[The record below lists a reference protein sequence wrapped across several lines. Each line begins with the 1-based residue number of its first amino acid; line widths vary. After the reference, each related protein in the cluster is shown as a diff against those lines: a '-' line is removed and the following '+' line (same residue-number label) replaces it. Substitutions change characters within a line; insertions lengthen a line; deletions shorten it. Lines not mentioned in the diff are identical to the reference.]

1 MSKKL
6 IAVASAAALAL
17 TALVAAPAV
26 AAPAATITEF
36 NSGAGTSASPYLID
50 VPSLNTLATGSNNV
64 LVYTVSGMATG
75 DVIRVTTTGAV
86 KIVEDITG
94 LGTAQVN
101 VKVPNLGSQLFEDT
115 TESDDDV
122 VLYMYT
128 TNTTAATAVLSVTRT
143 GLSATSTLHIKGA
156 VRTDSGYNL
165 GDAQGV
171 PSTLANGATATISF
185 TATDILGNL
194 VENDTT
200 IVGVTGTS
208 LGAVTWN
215 SSTKRY
221 ESVLTSTSST
231 EFLYSLDINQS
242 TIDGYSSAKDTLKGV
257 VNNPAAATANAA
269 ATAQI
274 AALTAQLAESRPKA
288 TSVTKKR
295 FNTLARKWN
304 AAFPS
309 QKVALK
315 K

>member
-17 TALVAAPAV
+17 TGLVGVAPAMAAPS
-26 AAPAATITEF
+26 AAITEF
-36 NSGAGTSASPYLID
+36 NSGSGTASSPYLID
-50 VPSLNTLATGSNNV
+50 VPSANTLVSSANNV

-101 VKVPNLGSQLFEDT
+101 VKVANLGSQVFEDT
-115 TESDDDV
+115 TESDDNV

-143 GLSATSTLHIKGA
+143 GLSATSTQHIKGVVA
-156 VRTDSGYNL
+156 TDSGYDV
-165 GDAQGV
+165 GDVQGV
-171 PSTLANGATATISF
+171 PATLTSGATATISF
-185 TATDILGNL
+185 TAKDIFGNL
-194 VENDTT
+194 VEDDST

-208 LGAVTWN
+208 LAAVSWN

-221 ESVLTSTSST
+221 ESVMTSTSST
-231 EFLYSLDINQS
+231 EFLYSLDFNQA
-242 TIDGYSSAKDTLKGV
+242 TADGYAAAKDTLKGV
-257 VNNPAAATANAA
+257 VNVTGVSSQVAS
-269 ATAQI
+269 
-274 AALTAQLAESRPKA
+274 LTAQVAALQVIVDRK
-288 TSVTKKR
+288 VTKKR
-295 FNTLARKWN
+295 YNKLARKWN